1 MKKTKKIK
9 VEKKQTP
16 YNLKPKTK
24 KKQGGKAI
32 TKQNKVV
39 EMPNDIKPNSISA
52 LLWKAQRQTIRVKK
66 TKFTHDEIF
75 KTEK

>member
-16 YNLKPKTK
+16 Y
-24 KKQGGKAI
+24 
-32 TKQNKVV
+32 
-39 EMPNDIKPNSISA
+39 KPNSISA